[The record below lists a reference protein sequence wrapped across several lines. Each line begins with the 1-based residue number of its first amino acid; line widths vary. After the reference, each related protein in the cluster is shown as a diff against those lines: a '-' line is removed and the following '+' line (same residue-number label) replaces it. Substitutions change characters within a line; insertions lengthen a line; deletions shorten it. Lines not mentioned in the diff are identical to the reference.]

1 MKYKNLR
8 SKTVFD
14 ICNDAAVLKEIT
26 EFPKAEYLEL
36 VKENPLERARPSTLN
51 RCCVG
56 LSLRLTLGRRSPG
69 HFFPAGSVSL
79 MSFSV
84 LSTLLLLKPFVYR
97 L

>member
-36 VKENPLERARPSTLN
+36 VKETPLERARSFMDLAERTKDKELE
-51 RCCVG
+51 
-56 LSLRLTLGRRSPG
+56 
-69 HFFPAGSVSL
+69 AAVSSEFKKEL
-79 MSFSV
+79 QAYDASFNE
-84 LSTLLLLKPFVYR
+84 
-97 L
+97 

>member
-36 VKENPLERARPSTLN
+36 VKENPLERARSFMDLAERTKDKELEKA
-51 RCCVG
+51 VG
-56 LSLRLTLGRRSPG
+56 REFKKELQTYGAQ
-69 HFFPAGSVSL
+69 FNE
-79 MSFSV
+79 
-84 LSTLLLLKPFVYR
+84 
-97 L
+97 

>member
-36 VKENPLERARPSTLN
+36 VKENPLERARSFMDLAERTKDKELEAA
-51 RCCVG
+51 V
-56 LSLRLTLGRRSPG
+56 RRE
-69 HFFPAGSVSL
+69 FKKELQAYDALFNE
-79 MSFSV
+79 
-84 LSTLLLLKPFVYR
+84 
-97 L
+97 